1 MDTNIQKVTNDL
13 LSDAELM
20 SKIERA
26 ETSNEVSELLAEKGV
41 DINAETID
49 AFMRERSELGE
60 LSENE
65 LENVAGGKFKLR
77 YLNPVYWIGRLLA
90 YAVTKDMC

>member
-41 DINAETID
+41 DISAETID

-77 YLNPVYWIGRLLA
+77 YLNPVYWVGRLLA

>member
-41 DINAETID
+41 DISAETID

-77 YLNPVYWIGRLLA
+77 YLNPVYWVGRLIA